1 MKKLLVGCCA
11 LLAIALGVLAWR
23 QHLELIELRSLKDDF
38 TTTSETERATKE
50 RASPSSS
57 DQTKV
62 TGDTLS
68 ASDQGEKAVA
78 PTAKPDAPKRAAAVA
93 KPQKGPTKN
102 EILAFLNEPETQRAL
117 AQKFREQVD
126 ARFGVFFK
134 NLNLP
139 EAQLP
144 QLRALLIEREGAA
157 VDVSAAA
164 LAAGLK
170 PKQEE
175 MLKMVNAAQAE
186 TDRKL
191 ALALGPEGYKQ
202 FQIYESAHLFRGAT
216 SDLQRNLT
224 RVAAPLDARQAENF
238 TTGLA
243 ALAAGQ
249 FTPMQQQALRSITQ
263 MEQTKQTLKQVE
275 QLYKDRL
282 NPPKPNKPAKKPN
295 G

>member
-1 MKKLLVGCCA
+1 MKNLFAGSCA
-11 LLAIALGVLAWR
+11 LLALALGVLAWR
-23 QHLELIELRSLKDDF
+23 QHLELIELRALKDDF
-38 TTTSETERATKE
+38 ATTSETDRATKE
-50 RASPSSS
+50 HASSS

-62 TGDTLS
+62 TGETLS
-68 ASDQGEKAVA
+68 ASDQDEKAVA
-78 PTAKPDAPKRAAAVA
+78 PTAKPDAPKRAVAVA

-134 NLNLP
+134 NLNVP

-144 QLRALLIEREGAA
+144 ALRALLIEREGAA
-157 VDVSAAA
+157 IDVSAAA

-202 FQIYESAHLFRGAT
+202 FQLYESAHLFRGAT

-249 FTPMQQQALRSITQ
+249 FTPTQQQAFRSITQ

-275 QLYKDRL
+275 QLYKDRQ

>member
-1 MKKLLVGCCA
+1 MKNRLAGSCA
-11 LLAIALGVLAWR
+11 LLALTLGVLAWR
-23 QHLELIELRSLKDDF
+23 QHLELIELRALKDDF
-38 TTTSETERATKE
+38 ATTSETDRATKE
-50 RASPSSS
+50 HASSS

-62 TGDTLS
+62 TGETLS
-68 ASDQGEKAVA
+68 ASDQDEKAVA
-78 PTAKPDAPKRAAAVA
+78 PTAKPDAPKRAVAVA

-102 EILAFLNEPETQRAL
+102 EILSFLNEPETQRAL

-134 NLNLP
+134 NLNVP

-144 QLRALLIEREGAA
+144 ALRALLIEREGAA
-157 VDVSAAA
+157 IDVSAAA

-202 FQIYESAHLFRGAT
+202 FQLYESAHLFRGAT

-249 FTPMQQQALRSITQ
+249 FTPTQQQAFRSITQ

-275 QLYKDRL
+275 QLYKDRQ

>member
-1 MKKLLVGCCA
+1 MKNLFVGCCA

-23 QHLELIELRSLKDDF
+23 QHLELIELRALKDDF

-164 LAAGLK
+164 LAGGL
-170 PKQEE
+170 
-175 MLKMVNAAQAE
+175 
-186 TDRKL
+186 
-191 ALALGPEGYKQ
+191 
-202 FQIYESAHLFRGAT
+202 
-216 SDLQRNLT
+216 
-224 RVAAPLDARQAENF
+224 
-238 TTGLA
+238 
-243 ALAAGQ
+243 
-249 FTPMQQQALRSITQ
+249 
-263 MEQTKQTLKQVE
+263 
-275 QLYKDRL
+275 
-282 NPPKPNKPAKKPN
+282 
-295 G
+295 

>member
-1 MKKLLVGCCA
+1 MKNLFVGCCA

-23 QHLELIELRSLKDDF
+23 QHLELIELRALKDDF
-38 TTTSETERATKE
+38 TTTSETDRATKE
-50 RASPSSS
+50 RDAFAS
-57 DQTKV
+57 DQIKV
-62 TGDTLS
+62 AGDTLS

-78 PTAKPDAPKRAAAVA
+78 PTVKPDAPKRAVAVA

-191 ALALGPEGYKQ
+191 ALALGPEG
-202 FQIYESAHLFRGAT
+202 
-216 SDLQRNLT
+216 
-224 RVAAPLDARQAENF
+224 
-238 TTGLA
+238 
-243 ALAAGQ
+243 
-249 FTPMQQQALRSITQ
+249 
-263 MEQTKQTLKQVE
+263 
-275 QLYKDRL
+275 
-282 NPPKPNKPAKKPN
+282 
-295 G
+295 